1 MRGSCSSACPSSLPV
16 VKQRMNLRIR
26 PETDEDATRITEI
39 NDRAFGQEDE
49 GILVQRL
56 RRTDAF
62 DPGLSLVAE
71 VDGTVNGHILFY
83 PVVIESRAGAHQTL
97 ALAPMAVIPEL
108 QNKGVGSALVTEG
121 IEAAR
126 RQGHRSVIVLGH
138 AEYYPRFGFRP
149 ASRWDIKTP
158 FEAPDEAF
166 LALELV
172 PGELSDK
179 HGTVKYPAEFE
190 DV

>member
-1 MRGSCSSACPSSLPV
+1 
-16 VKQRMNLRIR
+16 MNLRIR
-26 PETDEDATRITEI
+26 PETDEDTTRITKI

-56 RRTDAF
+56 RRADAF
-62 DPGLSLVAE
+62 DAGLSLVAE
-71 VDGTVNGHILFY
+71 VDGTVIGHILFY
-83 PVVIESRAGAHQTL
+83 PVVIESGVGSNWTL

-108 QNKGVGSALVTEG
+108 QNKGIGSALVAEG
-121 IEAAR
+121 LEAAR
-126 RQGHRSVIVLGH
+126 KRGHRSVIVLGH

-149 ASRWDIKTP
+149 ASRWDIKAP

-172 PGELSDK
+172 PGELSGK

-190 DV
+190 GV

>member
-1 MRGSCSSACPSSLPV
+1 
-16 VKQRMNLRIR
+16 MNLRIR
-26 PETDEDATRITEI
+26 PETDDDTTRITEI
-39 NDRAFGQEDE
+39 NDCAFGQEDE

-62 DPGLSLVAE
+62 DSGLSLVAE

-83 PVVIESRAGAHQTL
+83 PVVIESGAGAHQTL

-108 QNKGVGSALVTEG
+108 QNKGIGSALVTEG
-121 IEAAR
+121 LEAAK

-138 AEYYPRFGFRP
+138 AEYYPRFGFQP
-149 ASRWDIKTP
+149 ASRWDIKAP

-190 DV
+190 GV

>member
-1 MRGSCSSACPSSLPV
+1 
-16 VKQRMNLRIR
+16 MNLRTR
-26 PETDEDATRITEI
+26 PETAEDAARITEI

-56 RRTDAF
+56 RRTEAF
-62 DPGLSLVAE
+62 DPELSLVAE
-71 VDGTVNGHILFY
+71 VDGTVSGHILFY
-83 PVVIESRAGAHQTL
+83 PVVIESGAGSHWTL

-108 QNKGVGSALVTEG
+108 QNKGIGSALVAAG
-121 IEAAR
+121 LEAAK

-149 ASRWDIKTP
+149 ASKWGIRAP

-172 PGELSDK
+172 PGELADK
-179 HGTVKYPAEFE
+179 RGAVRYPAEFE
-190 DV
+190 GV